1 MPEPEDD
8 LLDLQRAADELGVH
22 YQTAYRWV
30 RNGRLPAALVDGRY
44 VVNRSDVDS
53 VDAARKAPVN
63 RRPPSPKR
71 VSTAADRM
79 HAALL
84 GGDEPSARQT
94 ARGLIDEGVP
104 VTELIQAVIVPSLIE
119 IGRRWHEGELSIWVE
134 HRASAIVER
143 IIGDISP
150 NPRGRRRG
158 HAIVAAVS
166 GDRHSLP
173 TSMAAVALRSDNWFV
188 DHLGADVPPE
198 ELLSFCAD
206 HDVDVA
212 VISSTNPD
220 TAVLAGE
227 TATRLDGE
235 GVSVILGAPGRTLD
249 DLLVEARSVV
259 SAA

>member
-1 MPEPEDD
+1 MPAPDD
-8 LLDLQRAADELGVH
+8 ASLDLQRAADELGVH

-30 RNGRLPAALVDGRY
+30 RNGRLPAVLVDGRY
-44 VVNRSDVDS
+44 VVARSDVDA
-53 VDAARKAPVN
+53 VAVARTAPVH

-71 VSTAADRM
+71 VNTAADRM
-79 HAALL
+79 HEALL

-94 ARGLIDEGVP
+94 ARGLIDDGVP

-143 IIGDISP
+143 VIGDISP

-158 HAIVAAVS
+158 RAIVAAVS

-188 DHLGADVPPE
+188 DHLGADIPPE
-198 ELLSFCAD
+198 ELLAYCAD

-220 TAVLAGE
+220 TAELAGT
-227 TATRLDGE
+227 TAAELDRA
-235 GVSVILGAPGRTLD
+235 GVRVVLGAPGRTLD
-249 DLLVEARSVV
+249 DLLVEARAVV